1 MTESRRQALRF
12 TLTQP
17 PLLSRATF
25 HRADELRDDPAA
37 LLSGWPS
44 ARVLLVD
51 STGRYPVTG
60 DGTLHWV
67 DAQTLGPEPGP
78 DAVFLG
84 VSDAVSAGVSDA
96 QDASGHLW
104 ARRVD
109 HVDGPTADPR
119 RGAELLGADEA
130 GLLVT
135 ALGILNWHAT
145 ARFSP
150 VDGVPIVAARGGWV
164 RRPAL
169 GGPNL
174 AGHNKATATDEFP
187 RTDPAIITVVH
198 DGADRVL
205 LGRQAVWPDGWYST
219 LAGFVEPGESLEQCV
234 IREVHEEVGITV
246 RDPRYL
252 GSQPWPFP
260 RSLML
265 GFEALGDPDE
275 PLRFL
280 DGEIG
285 DAIWFHRDEV
295 REALAA
301 GGGWSRADGARI
313 SPVAPAS
320 PLAPASPVAP
330 LAPAPAGAGA
340 PRLRL
345 PGSISIARAMIEA
358 WADPQ
363 AGR

>member
-1 MTESRRQALRF
+1 MTESAARRF
-12 TLTQP
+12 TLPQP

-25 HRADELRDDPAA
+25 DRADEIRDDSAA
-37 LLSGWPS
+37 LLAGWPS

-51 STGRYPVTG
+51 STGRYPVAD

-67 DAQTLGPEPGP
+67 DAQTLGAEPGP

-84 VSDAVSAGVSDA
+84 D
-96 QDASGHLW
+96 SGGHVW

-109 HVDGPTADPR
+109 HIDGPTADPR

-130 GLLVT
+130 GLLAT

-150 VDGVPIVAARGGWV
+150 ADGVPIASARGGWV
-164 RRPAL
+164 RRPA
-169 GGPNL
+169 GG
-174 AGHNKATATDEFP
+174 GQVKATAADEFP
-187 RTDPAIITVVH
+187 RTDPASITVVH

-265 GFEALGDPDE
+265 GFEALGDPGE
-275 PLRFL
+275 PLNFL

-301 GGGWSRADGARI
+301 GGGWSRADGAI
-313 SPVAPAS
+313 
-320 PLAPASPVAP
+320 
-330 LAPAPAGAGA
+330 PAGADA

-358 WADPQ
+358 WAL
-363 AGR
+363 